1 MKSSATLK
9 YSCEYNDDLYELLK
23 SEDYDFGK
31 KEISIDIL
39 KQNNEII
46 VEINAKTPQ
55 LLKIATTAVNDSCE
69 IIRKTNEIIEN
80 E

>member
-9 YSCEYNDDLYELLK
+9 YSCEYNGELYELLM
-23 SEDYDFGK
+23 SEDYDFGQ
-31 KEISIDIL
+31 KEISIKIEKDNT
-39 KQNNEII
+39 QVI
-46 VEINAKTPQ
+46 VEIEAKTPQ

-69 IIRKTNEIIEN
+69 IIRKTNEVIKN

>member
-9 YSCEYNDDLYELLK
+9 YSSSYNDELYNLLM
-23 SEDYDFGK
+23 SEDYDFGQ
-31 KEISIDIL
+31 KEISIKIEKDST
-39 KQNNEII
+39 QVI
-46 VEINAKTPQ
+46 VEIEAKTPQ

-69 IIRKTNEIIEN
+69 IIRKTNEVIKN

>member
-9 YSCEYNDDLYELLK
+9 YSCEYNDELYELLM
-23 SEDYDFGK
+23 SEDYDFGQ
-31 KEISIDIL
+31 KEISIKIE
-39 KQNNEII
+39 KNSTQVI
-46 VEINAKTPQ
+46 VEIEAKTPQ

-69 IIRKTNEIIEN
+69 IIRKTNEVIKN